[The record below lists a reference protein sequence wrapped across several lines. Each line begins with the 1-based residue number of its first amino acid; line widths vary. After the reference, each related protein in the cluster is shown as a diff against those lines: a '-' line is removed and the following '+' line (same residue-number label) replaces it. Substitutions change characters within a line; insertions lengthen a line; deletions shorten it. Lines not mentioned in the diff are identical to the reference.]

1 MADVDVGVAAPV
13 VPASTDA
20 PAPVSTADSVVESA
34 DKPESKPERTFTQKE
49 VNEIA
54 ARRAAQAERSALK
67 IARAEA
73 RAEVAERQLQDRA
86 RPSSEASGEPQSN
99 DPKFKGDYEKF
110 LIAKAKYEFKQDQ
123 AAEREASERT
133 TNTQQQQR
141 DFAQRAEQTRNAMS
155 KAAEKYVDFEEVITG
170 NVPFTEPMAAYIA
183 EAAKDG
189 GELAYYLGTHIDE
202 AKRISQLPPARQI
215 VELHALETK
224 MTAPPKPTNTP
235 APIVPNGSASAG
247 NKKDWKEM
255 STEEHIKAYR
265 AQKKR
270 S

>member
-1 MADVDVGVAAPV
+1 MTDVDVGVATPV

-20 PAPVSTADSVVESA
+20 PAPKSTADSVVENPTG
-34 DKPESKPERTFTQKE
+34 DKPESKTERTFTQKE

-73 RAEVAERQLQDRA
+73 RAESAERQLQDRA
-86 RPSSEASGEPQSN
+86 RPQSEASGEPKQK
-99 DPKFKGDYEKF
+99 DFTDYEEYLLARAEWRFEQKQ
-110 LIAKAKYEFKQDQ
+110 AKQRETQERDSTAQQEGRQHAERARQFQDTVLAKGRAKYEDFDAVALDESTPVTPAMG
-123 AAEREASERT
+123 AAIMRLPTGHDVLQHLGE
-133 TNTQQQQR
+133 N
-141 DFAQRAEQTRNAMS
+141 RAEALRIANLPDIEQVWEI
-155 KAAEKYVDFEEVITG
+155 KA
-170 NVPFTEPMAAYIA
+170 
-183 EAAKDG
+183 
-189 GELAYYLGTHIDE
+189 LE
-202 AKRISQLPPARQI
+202 AKL
-215 VELHALETK
+215 K
-224 MTAPPKPTNTP
+224 APPKPTNTP

-255 STEEHIKAYR
+255 STEEHVKAYR